1 NEAARQPGL
10 DHILLWYLPYAMFS
24 GAWDV
29 AIFGDGLIG
38 QAEGRLQIEARIVA
52 IENLSAPKDS
62 AAKAQV
68 VGFPV
73 VPPEEVKR
81 RALGAAQ
88 DLARSDRPAG
98 EWKLYY
104 VDIAGR
110 YGIPPA
116 EFAAVIEEI
125 IAQRKKQGQEAKA
138 QDREREQR
146 VERERITARREQ
158 K

>member
-1 NEAARQPGL
+1 
-10 DHILLWYLPYAMFS
+10 MS
-24 GAWDV
+24 GPD
-29 AIFGDGLIG
+29 
-38 QAEGRLQIEARIVA
+38 
-52 IENLSAPKDS
+52 PKDS

-73 VPPEEVKR
+73 VLPEEVKH
-81 RALGAAQ
+81 RALVAAQ

-158 K
+158 KQECWGSYRSNHSRIPTAGRSLSRGTGSGIPARFGHSI